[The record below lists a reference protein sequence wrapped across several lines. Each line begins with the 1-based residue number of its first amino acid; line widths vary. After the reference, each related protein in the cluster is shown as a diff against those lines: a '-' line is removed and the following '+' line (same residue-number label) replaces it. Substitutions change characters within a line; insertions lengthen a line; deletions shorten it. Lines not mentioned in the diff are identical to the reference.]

1 MPSTSQSSPAHS
13 RESFA
18 IRERTSSGERAS
30 SACTRTGASI
40 FGQTAARQSLQSRN
54 SAQQLFLMQHLKA
67 VRALAPLSTSCASP
81 SSSQKMGHTHQQLAA
96 STFHLIL
103 YNSRKN
109 SAEQTQYKRE
119 AANAD
124 RGGLQGF
131 GQEAQAAGASKPTVW
146 RYRESLMGRTWT
158 VAGWRALRPRHL
170 KFIAFLLC
178 ADDSAINNL
187 SPRVSQ
193 RAKG

>member
-1 MPSTSQSSPAHS
+1 MIDRFLGGGTFPTRMPSTSQSSPAHS

-81 SSSQKMGHTHQQLAA
+81 SSPQKMGHTHQQLAA

-103 YNSRKN
+103 VQFSQEQRGADAVQTRSGQCGQRRTSR
-109 SAEQTQYKRE
+109 
-119 AANAD
+119 
-124 RGGLQGF
+124 F
-131 GQEAQAAGASKPTVW
+131 
-146 RYRESLMGRTWT
+146 RTRST
-158 VAGWRALRPRHL
+158 SGWRVEADGLALSGVAHGGGRGRSLAVAP
-170 KFIAFLLC
+170 C
-178 ADDSAINNL
+178 V
-187 SPRVSQ
+187 P
-193 RAKG
+193 GT